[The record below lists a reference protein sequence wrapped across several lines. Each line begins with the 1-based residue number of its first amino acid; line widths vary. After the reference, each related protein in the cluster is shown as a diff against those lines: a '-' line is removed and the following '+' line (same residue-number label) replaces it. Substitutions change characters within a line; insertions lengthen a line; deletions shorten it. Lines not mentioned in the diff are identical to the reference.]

1 MLSRLAGNC
10 FWLARYLER
19 TENTARLAGA
29 VQTHSAMP
37 GDALGDVGAW
47 SAALAVATDP
57 QAYADRFGEVAP
69 RQAAVFLLLD
79 RANLS
84 SVVSCLRAVRENART
99 ARHLFTDPYWDAI
112 NTTWLEAQKQEL
124 VGAEALEPFLEWALH
139 RCQWIR
145 GAAGDLLRDE
155 LPAVLAA
162 GQALERID
170 YTARLLANWLPPLLA
185 TGEAAREPG
194 SPGYRHWARLV
205 GAAGASEMYRR
216 LGLIPGA
223 ADDTARML
231 VGENRLPRSLA
242 RNAEVLEEALR
253 NFTHGAPCPALVP
266 VAALRKCLAAASA
279 DPLADDWRAMLGD
292 VVVHLCSVVDAISR
306 DHFDPSAPAD
316 AALAPDGD
324 LQ

>member
-1 MLSRLAGNC
+1 
-10 FWLARYLER
+10 
-19 TENTARLAGA
+19 
-29 VQTHSAMP
+29 MP
-37 GDALGDVGAW
+37 GDALGDAGAW
-47 SAALAVATDP
+47 GAALAVASDP
-57 QAYADRFGEVAP
+57 EVYATRFGEVAP

-124 VGAEALEPFLEWALH
+124 AGAEALEPFLEWALH

-170 YTARLLANWLPPLLA
+170 YTARLLANWLPPLL
-185 TGEAAREPG
+185 GCGDAAREPG

-205 GAAGASEMYRR
+205 AAAGASEMYRR
-216 LGLIPGA
+216 LGLVPGA
-223 ADDTARML
+223 VNDTARVL
-231 VGENRLPRSLA
+231 VSQSRLPRSLA

-253 NFTHGAPCPALVP
+253 SFTHGAPCPALEL
-266 VAALRKCLAAASA
+266 VAALRDHLASAGA
-279 DPLADDWRAMLGD
+279 DPLAGDWRAMLGETVAQLNG
-292 VVVHLCSVVDAISR
+292 VVGAISR

-316 AALAPDGD
+316 AALAPDSD